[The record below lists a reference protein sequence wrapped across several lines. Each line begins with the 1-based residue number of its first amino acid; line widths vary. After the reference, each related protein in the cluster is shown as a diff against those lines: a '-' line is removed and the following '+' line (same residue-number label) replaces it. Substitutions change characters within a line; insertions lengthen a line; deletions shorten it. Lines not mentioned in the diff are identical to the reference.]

1 MDGLLGRLTLFLGG
15 KYFVYVVLAENVDF
29 ALKIQNPIFLNLSKK
44 HVFVP
49 WSFKMDHKKCDF
61 CIFVGYRNASKKLR
75 WRVFFPYLFLV
86 FVYFVS

>member
-1 MDGLLGRLTLFLGG
+1 MDGLLGRLILFLGG

-29 ALKIQNPIFLNLSKK
+29 ALKIQNPIFLSLSKK

-49 WSFKMDHKKCDF
+49 WSFKMENKKCDSAS
-61 CIFVGYRNASKKLR
+61 CLVTEMQIKSYVGE
-75 WRVFFPYLFLV
+75 FFPYLFLV